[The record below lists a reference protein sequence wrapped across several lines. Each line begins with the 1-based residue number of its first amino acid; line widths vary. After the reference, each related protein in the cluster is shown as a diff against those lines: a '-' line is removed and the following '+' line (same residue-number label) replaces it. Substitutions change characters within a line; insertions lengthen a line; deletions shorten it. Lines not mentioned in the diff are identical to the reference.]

1 MSDIFESKW
10 GETKA
15 ALTEGLAGNK
25 KKTMD
30 VVLENTK
37 RYLAEQSTAGAKIL
51 SESGGDRAQRED
63 ADLTNIRKLAGI

>member
-25 KKTMD
+25 KKLWM
-30 VVLENTK
+30 LC
-37 RYLAEQSTAGAKIL
+37 
-51 SESGGDRAQRED
+51 
-63 ADLTNIRKLAGI
+63 

>member
-25 KKTMD
+25 KKID
-30 VVLENTK
+30 GPDFK
-37 RYLAEQSTAGAKIL
+37 
-51 SESGGDRAQRED
+51 
-63 ADLTNIRKLAGI
+63 KLQKMKKS